1 MVYSNKF
8 VMSVI
13 LNGEP
18 QKELANGVVKLPFG
32 AEYTLRFRNKNNK
45 RAMVTFTIDG
55 ENVSGN
61 GYIIN
66 ANDFVDIK
74 RHWDK
79 DVAFKF
85 VSLDSGEAVDFGKN
99 GPNEDKVKGLV
110 EAKFFLEKERQWV
123 PAPQVVEHHHHHHH
137 HPRPR
142 PEPFPYP
149 NPWYPRPVWCG
160 TSNTRSR
167 CTASGQSAGGFE
179 STNSVT
185 RDASSGMVKLAS
197 FQNEAAPSMEASFS
211 ANDAGTIP
219 TSFSLSDNVLKDGC
233 TVEGDVTGQKF
244 HTVSFE
250 AETDY
255 VSVKIFLQGFEKPK
269 EVVAAPAA
277 PKKPSAKTQTITSL
291 EEENEK
297 LRQELAEIENEK
309 LKKKLA
315 RAKARKE
322 KATE

>member
-18 QKELANGVVKLPFG
+18 QHELANGVVKLPFG

-61 GYIIN
+61 GYIID
-66 ANDFVDIK
+66 ANSYVDIK

-85 VSLDSGEAVDFGKN
+85 VSLNSSEAVDFGKN

-110 EAKFFLEKERQWV
+110 EAKFYLEKERQWV

-142 PEPFPYP
+142 PEPY
-149 NPWYPRPVWCG
+149 PWYYPKPIWMN
-160 TSNTRSR
+160 TTRSL
-167 CTASGQSAGGFE
+167 CKTGPGGQSASSSCE
-179 STNSVT
+179 MTNSVT
-185 RDASSGMVKLAS
+185 RGASGMAKLAS
-197 FQNEAAPSMEASFS
+197 FQNEAAPSSMEASFS
-211 ANDAGTIP
+211 ADAGNTP
-219 TSFSLSDNVLKDGC
+219 LSLGNMALKDGC

-255 VSVKIFLQGFEKPK
+255 VSVKIFLQGFEKPP
-269 EVVAAPAA
+269 EAVAAPA
-277 PKKPSAKTQTITSL
+277 PKKPSAKTQKITDL
-291 EEENEK
+291 EAENEK

-315 RAKARKE
+315 RAKGRK
-322 KATE
+322 KKTEVE